1 MEASPPN
8 DRDPGRLLGLR
19 NWRVR
24 SKLIAVLVIPAV
36 AFLVLASFGIGSSI
50 RNAQAFDR
58 GSRLAELGGEVT
70 ALVHE
75 LQSERDLSAGVLAGG
90 ASGNENV
97 KNALVAQQRL
107 VDSAESAY
115 RNAEEPLHD
124 DLGPRLEA
132 RFDAVLAGLGDLTG
146 LRDAVN
152 AQSITARAAFGEY
165 SQVIQALLDVNG
177 EIAEPG
183 GDDDLAQQVRAFD
196 DLSRAKELTSQ
207 VRGSLYATALGGG
220 FAFRGFQDFSSLL
233 AQQQAAF
240 AQFQT
245 DANDAQRNEFAE
257 EVQGAATLTV
267 NRIEQDALSSQGRG
281 LDINAQQWLAAS
293 TTEIQSLRS
302 VESQLL
308 AGVNDTSQDLSGA
321 AQRDALR
328 DAIAIAIILA
338 IALLA
343 LLLVARSMAQPLQR
357 LRAGAM
363 EIAERRLPEAV
374 QRLRTT
380 ESGDLDVRVEPL
392 GIQSKDEIGQV
403 AAAVDA
409 IQEVAVRV
417 ASEQAALRRS
427 IGDMFTNLA
436 RRSQTLID
444 RQLELIDDLERNET
458 DPETLEHLFR
468 LDHLATRMR
477 RNAEDLIVLSG
488 ADPGRHWVQPM
499 TLVDVAR
506 AAAAEVEEYQRV
518 EFLPLA
524 DLEVAGH
531 AAVDV
536 IHLLAELIENAT
548 AFSPPNTKVQI
559 AGQAVPHGYV
569 IEIEDRGLGMSDE
582 ELIQAN
588 ERLANPPEIDFALS
602 RVLGLYVVG
611 RLGQRHGIK
620 VQLRHSWYG
629 GVTALTLLP
638 HALLVWPK
646 VPQAVPEPAVVPGR
660 AELPPPDR
668 AGVAEAEAAA
678 PSGDHLP
685 IFEAARSDW
694 FVTEPA
700 EPAPLPHR
708 QRQHQRATADGGLAP
723 DGAAAARQA
732 GHPSAGP
739 GRMPNPVAPA
749 TEPRPAARPAPPADE
764 PRPLPAGPGP
774 APGGRGARPLPAR
787 AGPGGRRRRPP
798 VPGRAGPAAGRQ
810 PAPLPDGP
818 AAASAGPGRGAA
830 PLPAGT
836 GRRGPAARGPA
847 RGPAGPAGGR
857 AGGAGDPGRAAP
869 AGAPGQPGPGH
880 GGQPAAGRPATGRRP
895 AGRRPLPGR
904 GPQHAVQLPHR
915 DRAGA
920 HRRRRLGPG
929 RVAHRTPRRRR
940 ARCQSSA
947 PTLATSTGWWPTSP
961 RPPRASPTPW
971 WSPPTGSRW
980 RCRSDWTGPGPTS
993 SPPSPPAW
1001 PA

>member
-1 MEASPPN
+1 ILAIA
-8 DRDPGRLLGLR
+8 LL
-19 NWRVR
+19 
-24 SKLIAVLVIPAV
+24 
-36 AFLVLASFGIGSSI
+36 
-50 RNAQAFDR
+50 
-58 GSRLAELGGEVT
+58 
-70 ALVHE
+70 AL
-75 LQSERDLSAGVLAGG
+75 L
-90 ASGNENV
+90 
-97 KNALVAQQRL
+97 LVARSMAQPLQRL
-107 VDSAESAY
+107 
-115 RNAEEPLHD
+115 R
-124 DLGPRLEA
+124 
-132 RFDAVLAGLGDLTG
+132 AG
-146 LRDAVN
+146 AM
-152 AQSITARAAFGEY
+152 
-165 SQVIQALLDVNG
+165 

-183 GDDDLAQQVRAFD
+183 GDEDLAQQVRAFD
-196 DLSRAKELTSQ
+196 DLARAKELTSQ
-207 VRGSLYATALGGG
+207 VRGTLYGTALGGG
-220 FAFRGFQDFSSLL
+220 FAFRGFQEFSNLL

-240 AQFQT
+240 NQFQ
-245 DANDAQRNEFAE
+245 ANANNAQRNRFAD
-257 EVQGAATLTV
+257 EVQGQATLTV
-267 NRIEQDALSSQGRG
+267 ARIERAALASQGRG

-293 TTEIQSLRS
+293 TTEIETLRS
-302 VESQLL
+302 VETQLL
-308 AGVNDTSQDLSGA
+308 AGVTDTSQDLSGA

-363 EIAERRLPEAV
+363 EIAERRLPDAV

-403 AAAVDA
+403 AQAVDA

-548 AFSPPNTKVQI
+548 AFSPPNTKVQV

-646 VPQAVPEPAVVPGR
+646 VSQAVPEPAVVPGR
-660 AELPPPDR
+660 AELPPPER
-668 AGVAEAEAAA
+668 AAAVEAERAAS
-678 PSGDHLP
+678 SGDHLP

-694 FVTEPA
+694 FVAEPA

-708 QRQHQRATADGGLAP
+708 QR
-723 DGAAAARQA
+723 
-732 GHPSAGP
+732 
-739 GRMPNPVAPA
+739 
-749 TEPRPAARPAPPADE
+749 
-764 PRPLPAGPGP
+764 
-774 APGGRGARPLPAR
+774 
-787 AGPGGRRRRPP
+787 
-798 VPGRAGPAAGRQ
+798 
-810 PAPLPDGP
+810 
-818 AAASAGPGRGAA
+818 
-830 PLPAGT
+830 
-836 GRRGPAARGPA
+836 
-847 RGPAGPAGGR
+847 
-857 AGGAGDPGRAAP
+857 
-869 AGAPGQPGPGH
+869 
-880 GGQPAAGRPATGRRP
+880 
-895 AGRRPLPGR
+895 
-904 GPQHAVQLPHR
+904 
-915 DRAGA
+915 
-920 HRRRRLGPG
+920 
-929 RVAHRTPRRRR
+929 
-940 ARCQSSA
+940 
-947 PTLATSTGWWPTSP
+947 
-961 RPPRASPTPW
+961 
-971 WSPPTGSRW
+971 
-980 RCRSDWTGPGPTS
+980 
-993 SPPSPPAW
+993 
-1001 PA
+1001 